1 MNSGFFT
8 TRPVIV
14 GVNLIAFA
22 LLVWI
27 IASSTLKVLT
37 YHGQSSSSV
46 DTGNNANVNLPKAP
60 PVQMN
65 QIIAAHLFGRAE
77 QKKEPVQKVAPKTR
91 LNLALTGV
99 IASNDPRYARAI
111 IASGSKP
118 AKSYGIGDTL
128 DKSDVKLHSIE
139 ADKVLLERNGKLESL
154 AMVRNQLRGVNGTN
168 LKASAATSP
177 QTNQPEVQPEN
188 PEQQPAQDDEELP
201 TGLKNLNKQLERL
214 NNNTHTS

>member
-1 MNSGFFT
+1 MDSGILT
-8 TRPVIV
+8 TRPVII

-22 LLVWI
+22 LLVWV

-37 YHGQSSSSV
+37 YHSKNNAVV
-46 DTGNNANVNLPKAP
+46 DTGNNANINQPKAP

-65 QIIAAHLFGRAE
+65 QVIAAHLFGRPE

-99 IASNDPRYARAI
+99 IASNDPKYARAI

-118 AKSYGIGDTL
+118 AKSYGVGDML
-128 DKSDVKLHSIE
+128 GKSNVKLHSIE

-154 AMVRNQLRGVNGTN
+154 AMVRNQLRGADNATVTN
-168 LKASAATSP
+168 TAAKKASSPAAE
-177 QTNQPEVQPEN
+177 PEIEDDTPE
-188 PEQQPAQDDEELP
+188 QDDENLP
-201 TGLKNLNKQLERL
+201 AGLQNLNKQLQRL
-214 NNNTHTS
+214 NNNMQTG

>member
-8 TRPVIV
+8 TRPVII

-37 YHGQSSSSV
+37 YHDKSTSDI
-46 DTGNNANVNLPKAP
+46 DTGNNANVSLPKAP

-99 IASNDPRYARAI
+99 IASNDPKYARAI

-128 DKSDVKLHSIE
+128 GKSDVKLHSIE

-154 AMVRNQLRGVNGTN
+154 AMVRNQLRGASATKTANGTST
-168 LKASAATSP
+168 KIS
-177 QTNQPEVQPEN
+177 
-188 PEQQPAQDDEELP
+188 QPAPQPKNQNNIPEEGNEKLP
-201 TGLKNLNKQLERL
+201 AGLENLNKQLQRL
-214 NNNTHTS
+214 NNNTQTS

>member
-1 MNSGFFT
+1 MNSGFLT

-37 YHGQSSSSV
+37 YHSQSTTV
-46 DTGNNANVNLPKAP
+46 VNPGNNANLNLPKAP

-65 QIIAAHLFGRAE
+65 QIVAAHLFGRPE
-77 QKKEPVQKVAPKTR
+77 KKKEPVQKVAPKTR

-99 IASNDPRYARAI
+99 IASSDPKYARAI

-154 AMVRNQLRGVNGTN
+154 AMVRNQLRGVGNAKT
-168 LKASAATSP
+168 TS
-177 QTNQPEVQPEN
+177 TTTKKVNQPAPQPDN
-188 PEQQPAQDDEELP
+188 QNNTPEQDSENLP
-201 TGLKNLNKQLERL
+201 SGLQNLNKQLKRL
-214 NNNTHTS
+214 NNNTQTS